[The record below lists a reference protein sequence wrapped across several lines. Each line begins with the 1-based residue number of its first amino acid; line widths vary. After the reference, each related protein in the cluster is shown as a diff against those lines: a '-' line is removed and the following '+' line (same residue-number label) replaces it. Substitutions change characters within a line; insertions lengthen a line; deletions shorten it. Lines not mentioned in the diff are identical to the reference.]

1 MSAFGCGPFFE
12 NKAVVV
18 AFVPGQQLTNIRDAF
33 MKSCSLLLC
42 FLLFGSVVEAGDKL
56 PTKEQVIKAI
66 AVFRQDPTSDLAKA
80 ARSVVVN
87 FSSPDILIVIS
98 PKNFP
103 LSDLPTT
110 EEPQLTLLAAFIVG
124 NVDSQLTSGS
134 KARDDAY
141 AGDLQMIRTYR
152 QLQQK
157 NRKLKIPAIEKLAE
171 LESRGQLKTYL
182 RTK

>member
-1 MSAFGCGPFFE
+1 M
-12 NKAVVV
+12 
-18 AFVPGQQLTNIRDAF
+18 RDAF
-33 MKSCSLLLC
+33 MKSCPLLLC

-56 PTKEQVIKAI
+56 PITKELVIKAI
-66 AVFRQDPTSDLAKA
+66 AVFRQDPTSDLAKT

-87 FSSPDILIVIS
+87 FSHDSPNILIVFN

-124 NVDSQLTSGS
+124 NVDTQLASGS